1 VTDRRV
7 RELLQEWSDIC
18 EDILDALFV
27 EFFPLTLT
35 VIIVVCMI
43 CVGIIIWSGLS

>member
-1 VTDRRV
+1 M
-7 RELLQEWSDIC
+7 QEWSDIC

-35 VIIVVCMI
+35 VIIVVVMV
-43 CVGIIIWSGLS
+43 CVGIIIWSGVS